1 MYNLSLTY
9 VPNRQQPWSTYALH
23 IATFTSLSVAFDPL
37 IIFLA
42 IKATET
48 WSPRQQNIVLGLQL
62 SFMLFSKVIKLVGL
76 FMREPADLIFLPVS
90 IIFGYFHGFI
100 KLYAGLTLRMV
111 SHFSSLCP
119 DILIKL
125 FRLLGVV
132 AQMGMPMTATA

>member
-48 WSPRQQNIVLGLQL
+48 WSPEQQKIVLGLQL

-100 KLYAGLTLRMV
+100 KLYAGITLRMV

>member
-23 IATFTSLSVAFDPL
+23 IATFTSLSVAFDPI

-48 WSPRQQNIVLGLQL
+48 WSPEQQKIVLGLQL

-100 KLYAGLTLRMV
+100 KLYAGITLRMV

>member
-1 MYNLSLTY
+1 
-9 VPNRQQPWSTYALH
+9 
-23 IATFTSLSVAFDPL
+23 
-37 IIFLA
+37 
-42 IKATET
+42 
-48 WSPRQQNIVLGLQL
+48 
-62 SFMLFSKVIKLVGL
+62 MLFSKVIKLVGL

-100 KLYAGLTLRMV
+100 KLYAGITLRMV

>member
-23 IATFTSLSVAFDPL
+23 IATFTSLSVAFDPI
-37 IIFLA
+37 IIFLT

-48 WSPRQQNIVLGLQL
+48 WSPEQQKIVLGLQL

-100 KLYAGLTLRMV
+100 KLYAGITLRMV